1 MATVESIK
9 RQCETLFRDHFETYL
24 NTVFD
29 NWHETESFPLP
40 TIRQYIYGGLSGTRT
55 PNQFPALSV
64 LHGRVREVEKWQSN
78 VSEWEAGM
86 ALRVHLT
93 NANDEALAK
102 LIDRYFE
109 AVMLLLQ
116 AYPRLGGE
124 LHKAA
129 HTFEITTTTTEPWEN
144 TAFVKGLQIAF
155 WAPFIG
161 PS

>member
-1 MATVESIK
+1 
-9 RQCETLFRDHFETYL
+9 
-24 NTVFD
+24 
-29 NWHETESFPLP
+29 
-40 TIRQYIYGGLSGTRT
+40 
-55 PNQFPALSV
+55 
-64 LHGRVREVEKWQSN
+64 